1 MKEKSMKLVERIL
14 VATDLGPASNDA
26 VKTAA
31 FVAKQFNAQVFLL
44 HVMPADVEASE
55 TERAEMEQK
64 LAGRLAS
71 VADSLR
77 AGGVESVETVISTG
91 IESETIDQTA
101 TERDVNVIIIGGGNV
116 VDGGQFFLGTTAGRL
131 RRKSAKPVWI
141 VRPGAAPEIKKIL
154 CPVDFSEA
162 SARAL
167 KNAIHL
173 ARKFRGQLTVLSV
186 IQSLASYYDEPVD
199 LAADPKDA
207 GAKSR
212 LREFDKFL
220 KKFDFEDVNWI
231 KKMTRGKPHDEILR
245 IARENSTDL
254 LVMGSVGRTGV
265 SRILIGGVARKVA
278 QRMPCSI
285 ITVRSED
292 PIRLYIDAIVAKADA
307 NRCAS
312 KPPGAR
318 CSRLEHGK
326 ELLEQGFPE
335 EAMSHFQEC
344 IGEYDLC
351 PNAWANLASAYKRLG
366 NEEEAQKCEERAEQL
381 EKILSSSQ
389 IEHDIRENHV
399 LFRSIFGI

>member
-1 MKEKSMKLVERIL
+1 MKLIERIL
-14 VATDLGPASNDA
+14 VATDFSPVSDNA

-31 FVAKQFNAQVFLL
+31 FVAKQFNAEVFLL
-44 HVMPADVEASE
+44 HVMPADVEASA
-55 TERAEMEQK
+55 TERSDMEKK
-64 LAGRLAS
+64 LADRLETA
-71 VADSLR
+71 AEGLR
-77 AGGVESVETVISTG
+77 AEGIESVETLLSTG
-91 IESETIDQTA
+91 VPFDQIDQTA
-101 TERDVNVIIIGGGNV
+101 TQRDVNVIIIGGGSTT
-116 VDGGQFFLGTTAGRL
+116 DSGQFYLGTTAGRL
-131 RRKSAKPVWI
+131 RRRSAKAVWI
-141 VRPGAAPEIKKIL
+141 VRPGAASEISKIL

-207 GAKSR
+207 GAKSH

-220 KKFDFEDVNWI
+220 RKFDFEDVHWN
-231 KKMTRGKPHDEILR
+231 KVMTRGKPQGEILK
-245 IARENSTDL
+245 IARESAVDL

-278 QRMPCSI
+278 QQMPCSI

-312 KPPGAR
+312 RPAGAR
-318 CSRLEHGK
+318 CARFEHGK
-326 ELLEQGFPE
+326 ELLEQGFPQ
-335 EAMSHFQEC
+335 EALSHFQEC
-344 IGEYDLC
+344 IDEYDLC
-351 PNAWANLASAYKRLG
+351 PNAWASLASAYKRLG
-366 NEEEAQKCEERAEQL
+366 NVEEYLKCDERAKQL

-389 IEHDIRENHV
+389 IEDDIRENHV